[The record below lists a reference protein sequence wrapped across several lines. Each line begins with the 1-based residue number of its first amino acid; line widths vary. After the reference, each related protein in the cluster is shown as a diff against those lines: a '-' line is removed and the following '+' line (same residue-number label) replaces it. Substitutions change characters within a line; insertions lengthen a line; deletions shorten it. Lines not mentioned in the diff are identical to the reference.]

1 MDQPKKIVGTKD
13 LMTTKEWLELVESIV
28 SLFEMTYK
36 EKMRYA
42 TYMLKSNVRFSGIVK
57 VRNVTW
63 VNFKKLFDAKYNIID
78 MNYLRAQES
87 INLT

>member
-42 TYMLKSNVRFSGIVK
+42 TYMLKSNVRFSIIVK
-57 VRNVTW
+57 VKNVT
-63 VNFKKLFDAKYNIID
+63 
-78 MNYLRAQES
+78 
-87 INLT
+87 